1 MIITHN
7 LAAMN
12 AQRQYNLNVDGK
24 TKSTEKLSSGYK
36 INRAADNAA
45 GLAIS
50 EKMRS
55 QIRGLDKACNN
66 VQDGTSLVQ
75 TADGGLNEIHSI
87 IARQRELLVQAAND
101 TNTEADRNAIE
112 QELSELSKE
121 QDRIYNS
128 TEFNTIDLFKGKDTI
143 LAGPVTNTNVNI
155 TYPINTTQTT
165 KQTDV
170 QWFDKNTPPQDTHT
184 ETTKESLNSFSSS
197 YVESETLKT
206 ENPDGHN
213 IYDETSTYT
222 TTVTKD
228 IYHDVTDVQYD
239 KQAVASK
246 YTNLV
251 SPGTMVGS
259 DGYINVQNE
268 AGDLALSCGM
278 SQLGIKVDNTLL
290 SYSVYYDSNIPKNT
304 VKSSDNLTATTTY
317 DLGNGMTLS
326 QIIKLEGASGN
337 QKYTISYELQN
348 TDSVSHTADVRLA
361 FDTMNTQITSTKT
374 KKPPYELESDYA
386 KIPVTGN
393 GQDHAALGDIS
404 QLYNT
409 WDDSNIVE
417 NAPVSH
423 HTGAGFWWNNRPVD
437 ANKTLSLGSVTYGPI
452 TLKKD
457 PYQVTTT
464 TTSDIK
470 RKVTET
476 VTTETST
483 IQPQY
488 LDIQASARAFDNIP
502 IRLYDL
508 STRNLKEAVGIQE
521 PISAFHA
528 ADSLK
533 HMDRVLDKISAIRS
547 YYGAIQNRLSST
559 YNVDSNT
566 QENTTASESRI
577 RDTDM
582 ESELVRNSQFAILQQ
597 AGEAMMAQANQSKKG
612 VLDLLLQ

>member
-1 MIITHN
+1 MIINHN

-50 EKMRS
+50 EKMRM

-155 TYPINTTQTT
+155 TYPVRDTQIDTRTT
-165 KQTDV
+165 V
-170 QWFDKNTPPQDTHT
+170 QWFDPSSAAPADSK
-184 ETTKESLNSFSSS
+184 TTSHREISSSFSST
-197 YVESETLKT
+197 YSETETLNT
-206 ENPDGHN
+206 QNPDGHN
-213 IYDETSTYT
+213 TYDEVNEYITS
-222 TTVTKD
+222 VTKE
-228 IYHDVTDVQYD
+228 TYD
-239 KQAVASK
+239 DTIETAYVKQPADGPYSTLRK
-246 YTNLV
+246 
-251 SPGTMVGS
+251 PGTAVNS
-259 DGYINVQNE
+259 NSYINATTE
-268 AGDLALSCGM
+268 AGNLSFSCGM
-278 SQLGIKVDNTLL
+278 SQLGIQVDGNVI
-290 SYSVYYDSNIPKNT
+290 SYNIYSDSFPKTSEISKNDAQS
-304 VKSSDNLTATTTY
+304 KTTY
-317 DLGNGMTLS
+317 DLGNGVVLS
-326 QIIKLEGASGN
+326 QIVLQQADN
-337 QKYTISYELQN
+337 SYLIAYNIEN
-348 TDSVSHTADVRLA
+348 TDPTNSHTVSVRLA
-361 FDTMNTQITSTKT
+361 FDAFNTRTTAAKNQA
-374 KKPPYELESDYA
+374 PYVLESDYA
-386 KIPVTGN
+386 KILIK
-393 GQDHAALGDIS
+393 GQNETSSALGDIS
-404 QLYNT
+404 DFYNT
-409 WDDSNIVE
+409 WDDQKIIPGSDVND
-417 NAPVSH
+417 
-423 HTGAGFWWNNRPVD
+423 HTGAGFWFENINVPAGQSIPAGNV
-437 ANKTLSLGSVTYGPI
+437 VYGPI

-457 PYQVTTT
+457 PYEVITT
-464 TTSDIK
+464 TTSEHK
-470 RKVTET
+470 RQITET
-476 VTTETST
+476 KTIETST
-483 IQPQY
+483 IRPQY
-488 LDIQASARAFDNIP
+488 LDIQASGNAFDNIP

-508 STRNLKEAVGIQE
+508 STKNLKQTVGIDQ

-528 ADSLK
+528 SDSLD
-533 HMDRVLDKISAIRS
+533 HMDRVMNKISTVRS
-547 YYGAIQNRLSST
+547 YYGAMQNRLSSA
-559 YNVDSNT
+559 YNVDSNI